1 MGVWFGAAIEIMNIH
16 PISETNHKIKTFIR
30 KTLKGIIIKDSHRWL
45 RLKSKAFLNNIFE

>member
-1 MGVWFGAAIEIMNIH
+1 MWFGAAIEIMNIH